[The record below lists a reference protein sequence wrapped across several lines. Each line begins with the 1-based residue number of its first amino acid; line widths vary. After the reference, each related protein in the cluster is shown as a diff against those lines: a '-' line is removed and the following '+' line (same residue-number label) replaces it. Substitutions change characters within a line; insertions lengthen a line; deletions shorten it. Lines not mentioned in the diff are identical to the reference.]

1 MESIPYSGIAMFLF
15 IQWEH
20 KNDLKIRMQIAE
32 DLWDSRLYV
41 IKANMCAGEEEKY
54 KEEMQKKMKRL
65 HVMSTVNCSF
75 SHAPS
80 PTLPGWFLIL
90 RFTAW
95 GYYWFQ
101 MLASASAHART
112 EPQPP

>member
-1 MESIPYSGIAMFLF
+1 
-15 IQWEH
+15 
-20 KNDLKIRMQIAE
+20 
-32 DLWDSRLYV
+32 
-41 IKANMCAGEEEKY
+41 MCAGEEEKY

-90 RFTAW
+90 RFTA
-95 GYYWFQ
+95 
-101 MLASASAHART
+101 
-112 EPQPP
+112 